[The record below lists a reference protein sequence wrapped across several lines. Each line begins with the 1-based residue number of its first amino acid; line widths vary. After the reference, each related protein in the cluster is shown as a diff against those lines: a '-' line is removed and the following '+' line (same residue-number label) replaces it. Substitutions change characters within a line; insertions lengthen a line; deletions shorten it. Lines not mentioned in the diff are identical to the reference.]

1 MAHKFLY
8 ATWKVGNIYSS
19 CFIQQEFLEIMDL
32 ILKKI
37 ENDICTLTI
46 NRPEQ
51 YNALNIEV
59 LKELDSILNWILE
72 ETTVRVVIITGNGEK
87 AFIAGADIQA
97 MSKMDE
103 KEAELFSKY
112 GQDLTRKIEEYKLP
126 IIAAVNGFALGG
138 GCEFAMA
145 CHIRYASENAVFG
158 QPEVGLGLIAGFGG
172 TQRLPRLVGKGL
184 AMELLISGN
193 NINADEAYRIGLVN
207 KVVPIKELI
216 PLTEKL
222 AFSILKNA
230 TIAVTATIN
239 VVNYGVDTDLRNGLA
254 YEQKEF
260 AKLFN
265 SNDTK
270 EGLLAFVEKRSP
282 EFTGK

>member
-1 MAHKFLY
+1 MLAPESFLHH
-8 ATWKVGNIYSS
+8 
-19 CFIQQEFLEIMDL
+19 Q
-32 ILKKI
+32 
-37 ENDICTLTI
+37 
-46 NRPEQ
+46 RR
-51 YNALNIEV
+51 
-59 LKELDSILNWILE
+59 DSGSR
-72 ETTVRVVIITGNGEK
+72 VR
-87 AFIAGADIQA
+87 
-97 MSKMDE
+97 
-103 KEAELFSKY
+103 L
-112 GQDLTRKIEEYKLP
+112 RKLAV
-126 IIAAVNGFALGG
+126 IAAVNGFALGG
-138 GCEFAMA
+138 GCEFAMP
-145 CHIRYASENAVFG
+145 CHIRYASENAIFG

-184 AMELLISGN
+184 AMELLLSGN

-222 AFSILKNA
+222 EFSILKNA
-230 TIAVTATIN
+230 TIAVTATNN

-265 SNDTK
+265 SSDTK

-282 EFTGK
+282 KFTGK

>member
-1 MAHKFLY
+1 
-8 ATWKVGNIYSS
+8 
-19 CFIQQEFLEIMDL
+19 MDL

-37 ENDICTLTI
+37 EKDICTLTI
-46 NRPEQ
+46 NRPGQ

-59 LKELDSILNWILE
+59 LTELDSILNSILE
-72 ETTVRVVIITGNGEK
+72 ETTVRVVIITGYGKK

-97 MSKMDE
+97 MKKMDG
-103 KEAELFSKY
+103 KEAEYFSNI
-112 GQDLTRKIEEYKLP
+112 GQDLTMKIEEFKIP

-184 AMELLISGN
+184 AMELLISGK
-193 NINADEAYRIGLVN
+193 NINAHEACRIGLVN
-207 KVVPIKELI
+207 KVFPLNELI
-216 PLTEKL
+216 PAAEKL
-222 AFSILKNA
+222 AFSILKNGPL
-230 TIAVTATIN
+230 AVTATISA
-239 VVNYGVDTDLRNGLA
+239 VNFGVDTRLENGLT
-254 YEQKEF
+254 YEKKEF
-260 AKLFN
+260 ANLFK
-265 SNDTK
+265 SLDTK

-282 EFTGK
+282 KFTGK

>member
-1 MAHKFLY
+1 
-8 ATWKVGNIYSS
+8 
-19 CFIQQEFLEIMDL
+19 
-32 ILKKI
+32 
-37 ENDICTLTI
+37 
-46 NRPEQ
+46 
-51 YNALNIEV
+51 
-59 LKELDSILNWILE
+59 
-72 ETTVRVVIITGNGEK
+72 
-87 AFIAGADIQA
+87 

-112 GQDLTRKIEEYKLP
+112 GQDLTRKIEEFKLP

-184 AMELLISGN
+184 AMELLLSGN

-216 PLTEKL
+216 LLTEKL
-222 AFSILKNA
+222 AYSILKNA